1 LYVDD
6 RKVAV
11 EDSMDSMMA
20 ALTTR
25 VAADDIAS
33 IYLAVRCMDGLTAVF
48 HQNFELSR
56 PRDRRAKRPFT

>member
-1 LYVDD
+1 
-6 RKVAV
+6 
-11 EDSMDSMMA
+11 MDSMMA